1 MPAHRATALHDR
13 HDAGFTLIEMLV
25 ALAIFAMVSA
35 AGVMLLR
42 ASITTQASVS
52 SRLGADGGLNRLRA
66 MIGRELATAQA
77 RPSRDQQGSLRPA
90 FSGTPAAF
98 AFVHASAGDDTGAA
112 LARVSYA
119 IEAGALIRRS
129 TAALDGA
136 ADGEPATILRNVTSL
151 TCRYRGVDGSWSDNW
166 TADDAARLPRVVELT
181 VQRSNGA
188 PLTMR
193 FLVAP
198 DGLAPEGQAG
208 GLT

>member
-1 MPAHRATALHDR
+1 MHASPNTQRPSQGN
-13 HDAGFTLIEMLV
+13 AGFTLIEMLV

-42 ASITTQASVS
+42 ASIATQASVS
-52 SRLGADGGLNRLRA
+52 SRLSEGGGFNRLRA
-66 MIGRELATAQA
+66 MLGRELATAQS

-90 FSGTPAAF
+90 FSGTPAGF
-98 AFVHASAGDDTGAA
+98 AFVHASAGDDSGAG
-112 LARVSYA
+112 LARVAYA
-119 IEAGALIRRS
+119 LEGGALVRRS
-129 TAALDGA
+129 TTALDGA
-136 ADGEPATILRNVTSL
+136 ADGDPATILRNVTTL
-151 TCRYRGVDGSWSDNW
+151 ACRYRGVDGSWNDSW
-166 TADDAARLPRVVELT
+166 TADDAARLPRMVELT
-181 VQRSNGA
+181 VQRNVGA